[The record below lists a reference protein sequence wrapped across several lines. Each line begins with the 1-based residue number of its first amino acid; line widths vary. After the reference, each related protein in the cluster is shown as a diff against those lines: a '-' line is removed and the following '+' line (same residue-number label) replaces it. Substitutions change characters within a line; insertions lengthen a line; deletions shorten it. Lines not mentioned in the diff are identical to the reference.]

1 MKLKKYIYILLLISI
16 AYSCAPSKFIK
27 EDSYLLSN
35 NKLICNS
42 DLIEK
47 SDLKNLIKQDP
58 NSRFLGVKWGMYFYS
73 LSETGD
79 KDSINL
85 LSRGLFRTLGSK
97 PVEINKKLTKN
108 SIEDMRIYLQS
119 KGVFNATIKDSLGMV
134 RRWYAPWTTYK
145 TRRNVI
151 YLVDIP
157 ERYKINNF
165 SIYSKDS
172 LIKSEISSVKSLE
185 QIKKGD
191 YYDEDILKRVRTDIY
206 NNLRE
211 KGYFAF
217 SENYIEFAID
227 TNLKSNSLNIEM
239 LINTPFYQ
247 ENDSIVETTHKPYK
261 INNVFVYP
269 DYYPSTS
276 SLYTPPIDTS
286 IVFHKQTKKA
296 KSSSLYFIR
305 SNHQSIKDKPIVRS
319 ILIQK
324 NNLFSPSLSKNTFS
338 ALSQL
343 QNFKYIDISFS
354 PTNTNNKADTLSL
367 DCLIKLSMAK
377 PVNLTSS
384 FEFNFSNASNS
395 MNIQNT
401 STLGSEINF
410 GFSHNNLFKGAE
422 IFSTNIKLAAE
433 VRSDIFSQQ
442 ESNKWNFFNAFEFGV
457 DMGIELPR
465 FLAPFSTNF
474 YSMNFRPHT
483 SLRMAYNIQKRTYFD
498 RNISTVNY
506 EYSWRTNNHNLFSF
520 IPLEINYVDLEITD
534 ETYNNFIQ
542 TLDKRIQY
550 QMTDHMVMDTRF
562 GFTYNGQDIDKRKN
576 FNYIRTNIEAAGN
589 LLYLLSNIFNQ
600 PKNANGEY
608 EILNIPYSQ
617 YVRADFDFIRYFYL
631 NKKSSIVARFF
642 SGYGYYYGNANSL
655 PYEKSFFA
663 GGANNNRAW
672 QLRELGPG
680 SSSSTQTELRFD
692 RAGDIAIGGNLE
704 YRFPIS
710 GIFEGATFI
719 DIGNIWTIN
728 EQKGFEGGKFE
739 FNDFYKEF
747 AIGGGLGLRLNIQ
760 FLIIRLD
767 LAMKLH
773 DPSKPIE
780 ERWVIKDTKL
790 QDLQLQ
796 FGIGYPF

>member
-1 MKLKKYIYILLLISI
+1 MKIRKFAYISLLILLF
-16 AYSCAPSKFIK
+16 YSCSPSKFISK
-27 EDSYLLSN
+27 EGYLLSN
-35 NKLICNS
+35 NKVVCDS

-58 NSRFLGVKWGMYFYS
+58 NGKFLGVKWGMYFYS

-79 KDSINL
+79 NDSINF
-85 LSRGLFRTLGSK
+85 LSRRVFRTLGSR
-97 PVEINKKLTKN
+97 PVEINNKLTRK
-108 SIEDMRIYLQS
+108 SVADMQIYLKT
-119 KGVFNATIKDSLGMV
+119 KGVFNAKVKDSLTSV
-134 RRWYAPWTTYK
+134 RRWYAPWTRYEK
-145 TRRNVI
+145 RRNII
-151 YLVDIP
+151 YKIEIP
-157 ERYKINNF
+157 ERYKINDF
-165 SIYSKDS
+165 SIYTKDS
-172 LIKSEISSVKSLE
+172 LIKEEINNIKSLE
-185 QIKKGD
+185 KIKKGD
-191 YYDEDILKRVRTDIY
+191 YYDEDILKEVRTDIY

-211 KGYFAF
+211 KGYFTF
-217 SENYIEFAID
+217 NENYIEFAVD
-227 TNLKSNSLNIEM
+227 TNLNSNALNIE
-239 LINTPFYQ
+239 LVINNPSFKDG
-247 ENDSIVETTHKPYK
+247 DSIIETKHKPYK

-269 DYYPSTS
+269 DYYPTTS

-286 IVFHKQTKKA
+286 LVFHKQTKKS
-296 KSSSLYFIR
+296 KSSIFHFIR
-305 SNHQSIKDKPIVRS
+305 SNNQSIKDKPIARS
-319 ILIQK
+319 ILLQK
-324 NNLFSPSLSKNTFS
+324 NNLFSPSLAKNTFA

-354 PTNTNNKADTLSL
+354 PIETKRDEDTLAL
-367 DCLIKLSMAK
+367 DCLIRLSMAK

-384 FEFNFSNASNS
+384 FEFNFSNANNS
-395 MNIQNT
+395 LNIENT
-401 STLGSEINF
+401 STLGSEVNL

-422 IFSTNIKLAAE
+422 IFSANIKLAAE
-433 VRSDIFSQQ
+433 VRSDIFSQK
-442 ESNKWNFFNAFEFGV
+442 EVNKWNFFNAFEFGF

-498 RNISTVNY
+498 RNISTLNY
-506 EYSWRTNNHNLFSF
+506 EYSWRTNNHTLFSF
-520 IPLEINYVDLEITD
+520 IPIELNYVDLEITD
-534 ETYNNFIQ
+534 ESYNELIQ
-542 TLDKRIQY
+542 RLDKRIQY
-550 QMTDHMVMDTRF
+550 QMTDHMVMDSRF
-562 GFTYNGQDIDKRKN
+562 SFTYNGQDIDKRKD

-589 LLYLLSNIFNQ
+589 FLFLLSNIFNQ
-600 PKNANGEY
+600 QKNNEGQY
-608 EILNIPYSQ
+608 EIFKIPYSQ
-617 YVRADFDFIRYFYL
+617 YLRADVDFVRYFYL
-631 NKKSSIVARFF
+631 SKRTTLVARAF

-680 SSSSTQTELRFD
+680 SSSPQSELKFD

-728 EQKGFEGGKFE
+728 EQKGFEGGSFKI
-739 FNDFYKEF
+739 NDFYKEF
-747 AIGGGLGLRLNIQ
+747 AVGGGLGLRLNIQ

-773 DPSKPIE
+773 DPSKSIG

-790 QDLQLQ
+790 KDLQLQ